1 MQAKNE
7 VNYNPWHGCI
17 KKSEG
22 CRNCYIYAMDE
33 IFQRESAK
41 IYKTKSFY
49 LPLAKNRNNEYKIP
63 GNSFIYLCFS
73 SDFLI
78 SEADCFRGEVFN
90 MIKIRK
96 DCDFMF
102 FTKRIER
109 FCDILPK
116 DWGDGYE
123 NVIVGCSV
131 ENQKMADE
139 RLPIFLNAPIKRR
152 YIICA
157 PLLESIN
164 LKKYLNE
171 KISLVSVGG
180 ESGKNARICRYKWI
194 LDIAKD
200 CRENGVKFHFH
211 QTGKIFEKDGKIYKI
226 PKIFQ
231 REQAKKAL
239 IDDL

>member
-78 SEADCFRGEVFN
+78 SEADCFRGEVFD
-90 MIKIRK
+90 MIKTRK

-157 PLLESIN
+157 PLL
-164 LKKYLNE
+164 
-171 KISLVSVGG
+171 
-180 ESGKNARICRYKWI
+180 
-194 LDIAKD
+194 
-200 CRENGVKFHFH
+200 
-211 QTGKIFEKDGKIYKI
+211 
-226 PKIFQ
+226 
-231 REQAKKAL
+231 
-239 IDDL
+239 